1 MTGSLE
7 HNTDKAFEFHNLMKT
22 ILNKKVDHM
31 ISRICWWNTLEE
43 GRKTTRLVFMFQI
56 IKGLVSVPMNNM
68 DLELSTTK
76 ARKNITLY

>member
-1 MTGSLE
+1 MVKNNYRQQSSVTGMLKDLKR
-7 HNTDKAFEFHNLMKT
+7 N
-22 ILNKKVDHM
+22 V
-31 ISRICWWNTLEE
+31 LEE
-43 GRKTTRLVFMFQI
+43 RRKTTRLVFMFQI